1 MHFLWVLLTSVTLPG
16 RLSEAAIPAKRHYD
30 THRYYALE
38 HRLNDF
44 GASLDEVAE
53 ALGVQVMERAGELQ
67 DVWLVRT
74 SRSDGTE
81 LETRDEELD
90 PVISA
95 FKVLQGQA
103 SSQHEIRSEDA
114 LFSRRIVDSVN
125 FLERQTPRRLVKR
138 APPPLLKPSLAT
150 SAQVAKRFGLKDPKF
165 PEQWHLVNDEYPEH
179 MMNTTPVWDMGFTGK
194 GILTSFLDDGLDFE
208 SEDLKDAFVR
218 HWLSPKRPCPISNF
232 KSLGCRKLL

>member
-1 MHFLWVLLTSVTLPG
+1 MHLLWVLLTSVVLSA
-16 RLSEAAIPAKRHYD
+16 RLSEAAIPAKRYYD
-30 THRYYALE
+30 THTYYALE
-38 HRLNDF
+38 HRLSDF

-53 ALGVQVMERAGELQ
+53 ALGVQVVERAGELQ

-95 FKVLQGQA
+95 FEVLQGLA
-103 SSQHEIRSEDA
+103 SSHHEIRSEDA

-138 APPPLLKPSLAT
+138 APPPIKPRLAT
-150 SAQVAKRFGLKDPKF
+150 SAQVAKSLGLKDPNF
-165 PEQWHLVNDEYPEH
+165 SEQWHLVNDEYPEH
-179 MMNTTPVWDMGFTGK
+179 MMNTTPVWDLGFTGR
-194 GILTSFLDDGLDFE
+194 GVLTSFLDDGLDFE
-208 SEDLKDAFVR
+208 SEDLKDAFVC
-218 HWLSPKRPCPISNF
+218 HWLSPKWPCSNSNF
-232 KSLGCRKLL
+232 KSLGC

>member
-1 MHFLWVLLTSVTLPG
+1 MHLLRVLLTSVALSV
-16 RLSEAAIPAKRHYD
+16 RLSEAAIPAKRYYD
-30 THRYYALE
+30 THTYYALE
-38 HRLNDF
+38 HRLSDS

-53 ALGVQVMERAGELQ
+53 ALGVQVVERAGELQ

-74 SRSDGTE
+74 IRSDGTE

-95 FKVLQGQA
+95 FEVLQGLA
-103 SSQHEIRSEDA
+103 SSHHEIRSEDV

-138 APPPLLKPSLAT
+138 APPPIQPPLAT
-150 SAQVAKRFGLKDPKF
+150 SAQVAKSLGLKDPKF

-179 MMNTTPVWDMGFTGK
+179 MMNTTPVWDMGFTGR
-194 GILTSFLDDGLDFE
+194 GVLTSFLDDGLDFE
-208 SEDLKDAFVR
+208 SEDLKDAFVC
-218 HWLSPKRPCPISNF
+218 HWLSPKWPCSNSKF
-232 KSLGCRKLL
+232 KSLGC